1 MTPRPSSPLRPG
13 CRSAALLALA
23 LLAPVLA
30 AMPPGPRPSL
40 AERFRAALFP
50 AADPGYIPLVGS
62 PPLSF
67 APERPAT
74 PAIQPPPVALYAPR
88 PPAAAPTT
96 TAPVVTATPD
106 PVPAPQASTVQQPV
120 QVKPEDVL
128 PYFQLDDGSGRTADA
143 LHFTP
148 ALPSSRAD
156 YRQQ

>member
-1 MTPRPSSPLRPG
+1 M
-13 CRSAALLALA
+13 A
-23 LLAPVLA
+23 LLAPALA

-40 AERFRAALFP
+40 VERVRAVLFP
-50 AADPGYIPLVGS
+50 AADPGYIPVVGT

-67 APERPAT
+67 APARPAT
-74 PAIQPPPVALYAPR
+74 PAIQPPPVALYAPPPR
-88 PPAAAPTT
+88 AATPTATAPATPATADPAPAPAAN
-96 TAPVVTATPD
+96 TAP
-106 PVPAPQASTVQQPV
+106 QPV

-128 PYFQLDDGSGRTADA
+128 PYFQLDDGSGRNVDA